1 VISIEA
7 FDHIVLAVADVE
19 RSVAFYRDVLG
30 LPVERYEAW
39 RAGQVPFPSVRVTP
53 ATLIDIIP
61 GLSADDRAGRVPNL
75 NHFCMVV
82 AGASLEPVVEH
93 LTAHGV
99 RVTTGPAK
107 RWGARGDGVSVYF
120 RDPDDN
126 EIELRTYAP
135 IALEQLKAARA
146 GSR

>member
-1 VISIEA
+1 VIQIEA
-7 FDHIVLAVADVE
+7 FDHIVLGVADVE
-19 RSVAFYRDVLG
+19 RSVTFYRDVLG

-39 RAGQVPFPSVRVTP
+39 QAGQVPFPSVRVSP

-61 GLSADDRAGRVPNL
+61 GPGAGERSGRVPNL

-82 AGASLEPVVEH
+82 AGDSLAPVVEH

-107 RWGARGDGVSVYF
+107 RWGARGDGVSIYF

-135 IALEQLKAARA
+135 AALESLSAAKA
-146 GSR
+146 GGG